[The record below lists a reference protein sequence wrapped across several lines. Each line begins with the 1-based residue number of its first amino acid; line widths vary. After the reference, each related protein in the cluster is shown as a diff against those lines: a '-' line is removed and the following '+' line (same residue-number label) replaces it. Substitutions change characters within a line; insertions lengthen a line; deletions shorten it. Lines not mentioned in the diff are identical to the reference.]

1 MSYLDT
7 PAVSS
12 TQARDQFG
20 ELFDRAAHGKE
31 RIPVMKRAKPRVA
44 IVPIED
50 LELLE
55 FLEDFL
61 DLEAARASMAE
72 VRAGAKTIPLD
83 EAARA
88 MGFDPEALRREAKAR
103 AAARQSRG

>member
-1 MSYLDT
+1 MALSDI

-31 RIPVMKRAKPRVA
+31 RIPVMKRAKARVA

-50 LELLE
+50 VELLE
-55 FLEDFL
+55 FLENFL
-61 DLEAARASMAE
+61 DLEAARVAMAE
-72 VRAGAKTIPLD
+72 VEAGARAIPLD
-83 EAARA
+83 ESARSL
-88 MGFDPEALRREAKAR
+88 GFDPDELRRAAQVR
-103 AAARQSRG
+103 AAARRARA